1 MGNSSRVLV
10 AGPLGGFAVGFVA
23 ELDGLGY
30 APGSREKQLGL
41 MRHLSSWLGDR
52 GLSAGDLS
60 GEVLAAFVADRR
72 ERSADLCSPRA
83 LVVLLG
89 CLRREGVA
97 PALVAVVP
105 DGPVEVVLERFARYL
120 FTQRGLATA
129 TVRSYVSQAR
139 PFLSLHADDQGGW
152 SSVGAGDVAEF
163 VTGSAVRLRPR
174 SVATMVRAL
183 RSLLRWMWTEGML
196 SVPLAET
203 VGSVAAPSGGPP
215 RALSDSEID
224 DLLAA
229 LGAEGP
235 ARRRNEAM
243 VALMWRLGLRAGEVA
258 TLRLAD
264 VDWSAG
270 VITVRGKG
278 DRRERLPLSVDVGEL
293 LVGYLRDA
301 RPRGSAHR
309 EVFLALTA
317 PHRPLGSPAV
327 TSVAARALARAGITG
342 PGAAHRLRHT
352 AACRVLAGGGGLVE
366 VGQLLRHA
374 SASATL
380 IYAKS
385 DLKALAMLA
394 RPWPGASR

>member
-10 AGPLGGFAVGFVA
+10 AGPLEGLAEGFVA
-23 ELDGLGY
+23 ELDELGY

-41 MRHLSSWLGDR
+41 MRHLSVWLGER
-52 GLSAGDLS
+52 GLSAGDLN
-60 GEVLAAFVADRR
+60 GEVLAAFAADRR
-72 ERSADLCSPRA
+72 ERSRDLCSPRA

-89 CLRREGVA
+89 YLRREGAAPERVA
-97 PALVAVVP
+97 ASP
-105 DGPVEVVLERFARYL
+105 DGPVEVVLERFAQYL
-120 FTQRGLATA
+120 FTRRGLAPA
-129 TVRSYVSQAR
+129 TVRSYVAQSR
-139 PFLSLHADDQGGW
+139 PFLSLHAGEEDAW
-152 SSVGAGDVAEF
+152 LALSAGDVAEF
-163 VTGSAVRLRPR
+163 VTGSSARLRPR

-183 RSLLRWMWTEGML
+183 RSLLAWMWTEGML
-196 SVPLAET
+196 PVPLAET

-215 RALSDSEID
+215 RALSDDEIS

-229 LGAEGP
+229 LGGEGP

-243 VALMWRLGLRAGEVA
+243 IALMWRLGLRAGEVA
-258 TLRLAD
+258 TLRLTD
-264 VDWSAG
+264 IDWSTG

-278 DRRERLPLSVDVGEL
+278 DRRERVPLAVDVGEL
-293 LVGYLRDA
+293 MVRYLRET
-301 RPRGSAHR
+301 RPRGGAHR
-309 EVFLALTA
+309 EVFLASNA
-317 PHRPLGSPAV
+317 PHRPLGSAAV
-327 TSVAARALARAGITG
+327 TSVAVRALARAGITG

-380 IYAKS
+380 IYARS
-385 DLKALAMLA
+385 DLRSLVALA